1 MKRKRRGGSIRRCQ
15 PISRYGTTCHQAFA
29 THRAAKPPGRRAAA
43 YAAADQTFLRV
54 LNKAAGSAGT
64 RAAALAYATG
74 LHALVMCV
82 LLARAHGGGGRV
94 RAGGGRRR
102 GGRGRWGGRPAHV
115 GGAVKERG
123 IELVIAGLAG
133 GRV

>member
-74 LHALVMCV
+74 LHALVMCA
-82 LLARAHGGGGRV
+82 LLARAHGGAAACV
-94 RAGGGRRR
+94 QA
-102 GGRGRWGGRPAHV
+102 AAAAAV
-115 GGAVKERG
+115 GGAGGVG
-123 IELVIAGLAG
+123 GLPTSAGP
-133 GRV
+133 